1 MSTRG
6 GSGRERAGQAG
17 GTSSWRLAPMARAIA
32 VLVAAGG
39 MIGGAHAQRAFS
51 AGWMAQK
58 NLNQSTAVQTGR
70 LANGM
75 AASALTSPQAQQ
87 QRANEQL
94 GRSINNLNLAARGIA
109 AQQAAQAA
117 ARRAAGNDPSVPD
130 GLAEG
135 GLEIDTNSLT
145 AGWHNANAPVQTQVD
160 GRTNVAIQQTG
171 DKAILN
177 WETFN
182 VGRNTTVDF
191 RQDPSWAVL
200 NKVNDPQARPSQI
213 QGQIKADGTVL
224 IANRNGVVFSGT
236 SQVDTRNLV
245 AAAARITDDQFRGG
259 GVYGSDT
266 TASFT
271 DALGKVEVQAGAQI
285 STRTPQSATQ
295 GGGYVMLLGSEVHN
309 AGQITTPSGQ
319 TLLAAGDS
327 FFIRKGVGSTGNQ
340 LSTTR
345 GNEVTPAFAPDSLAG
360 KVVNSGLIQAPLG
373 DVTLTGREVRQ
384 DGVVLSSTSVNTR
397 GTVHL
402 KANGDAGTVTLGAG
416 STTAIVL
423 DTGNATALDS
433 QRAGLMAPII
443 DSTGDIVV
451 AGNDRRDLS
460 RIEIGSGG
468 TADFEG
474 GSLTLATGGQVMV
487 DAKQRSLVRD
497 GALIDVSGAIG
508 VKVSMESN
516 NVKVNIQG
524 NEQRDAP
531 INRDGKSLNNND
543 VWIDRRSLVFVP
555 KGTNGYASDRWYTAG
570 GLLEV
575 SGYLGTQGHTVG
587 EWMAQGGIVQF
598 SGNDVVTQS
607 GSLVNLSG
615 GTLDVQTGFLKQSW
629 LKGSDGR
636 LYEVSR
642 APGDLLY
649 KGLYKGFEDE
659 HARWGKNTTDYFYNP
674 LIGPQRRL
682 ESGYTAGRD
691 AGVLVIGTKSAV
703 LEGEIAGDTFQGSR
717 QTQAAQAALD
727 GYNQSQQAV
736 ARRGQLVVGSYVPYY
751 VKSSGSWVYGLSANA
766 DTPQNVVIAEEARK
780 IAAGLG
786 LDGVLPD
793 DRGTTLYLDS
803 AQLSGFEL
811 GGIRIAAGRRI
822 AVEGALQ
829 MAPAGEITL
838 YGPQVEVK
846 ADLRS
851 AGGTIRL
858 GNVLEQVSGNLRVE
872 DTILAAPSG
881 VTAGVTVADGV
892 KVDTQGLWS
901 NLLKDPADIAALPY
915 RNGGR
920 VSLRSTGDVTLAQG
934 SLIDVSSGAAIMSD
948 ASVKGGKGGDITLQ
962 AGRGVASASAGTEPV
977 DGVLSLQGQ
986 LRAHG
991 VAGGGTLDLQTARVL
1006 IGGAPDAP
1014 AEPGTLRLDG
1024 DFFTQGFSA
1033 YKVVGEHGTTVADGA
1048 QVEARM
1054 PVFRLVAGAKDLPT
1068 GSPSSAAL
1076 EVWTPPLYQEDPTA
1090 GVLTRRAGASLT
1102 LQAGDADTT
1111 ASSTTLQI
1119 GRDARVAVDPG
1130 QSIALRSAGQ
1140 LTVDGRL
1147 DAWGGRIELGSISA
1161 KLNADE
1167 AKGLSAWIGEH
1178 AVLDVA
1184 ARAATAVDVQGRRY
1198 GLVGDGGQIVI
1209 GGEVDP
1215 RDGSSTAVDLFV
1227 VLRDGALLD
1236 ASGAQAVLDVPGQ
1249 GRTAVASHGGSISL
1263 GSTRGLY
1270 LDGEMR
1276 ALAGGA
1282 GAAGGQLSVSIAN
1295 SGVIPETPVPL
1306 RQIRELVLG
1315 QGKAPSA
1322 LAAGVGA
1329 EEAADR
1335 LQYGHARLGADQVS
1349 TGGFDTLTLHS
1360 GGMIAFDGGVS
1371 LSLGQALNLYA
1382 GSLGWTD
1389 AAVAD
1394 SRVKLAAPSI
1404 RLAASALADNP
1415 SGSRID
1421 WLGMHYGD
1429 SRLNVSGQPLMGS
1442 LSLEAGRLL
1451 EVRGGK
1457 GLGSGG
1463 QLTIPGATSAEDQTV
1478 DRRGI
1483 AQITLRSGGD
1493 LRFDSGTL
1501 YAPGDLTLAAAQ
1513 IYPVTGV
1520 EAAVYAGWRGKT
1532 AGFDSERILTLAR
1545 TTDELPELPYSVF
1558 GSLTL
1563 GAAVIDQGGV
1573 LRAPLGA
1580 LNLGVNKGG
1589 DVGSITRAVNLLAGS
1604 ETSASAAGLV
1614 MPYGGTND
1622 GVAWQYAGE
1631 QVKLQ
1636 GVGTAAVGSVRL
1648 LGEHVDVREGA
1659 TIDLSGGGTL
1669 AGAGFVSGRGG
1680 STDARFNPL
1689 MQVSGKGFTLPG
1701 LGSNPVYAIVPGKQ
1715 AGQAPIGGEAG
1726 AVDPL
1731 VGQQITIGAGVPGLP
1746 AGTYTLMPS
1755 TYALLPGAFRVEIN
1769 GAGAAREQGVPTVPI
1784 AMRNRSWSTAGRLSV
1799 AGTSIGDSLAS
1810 QVILT
1815 PADVLRT
1822 YSQYNETSYADFVR
1836 ADAARLGVP
1845 RAQFEADAKA
1855 LLLELADRT
1864 ANRQELSFRFD
1875 GTVLGNP
1882 AKDGYGSTLAV
1893 LGSTIEILGDGVPDM
1908 AHGAALRAAD
1918 LGKIDV
1924 NRIAIGGMPLAV
1936 YGQGGNFVR
1945 FNVGAAPS
1953 RGIVVR
1959 SGAVL
1964 AAPEVM
1970 LITQGNA
1977 EVSAPIEIE
1986 RGAVISTLGQG
1997 AAAYD
2002 SGNGFVYQPG
2012 TASVVTVSNG
2022 RLQWLAPGKT
2032 DTGSPGPIRVGVC
2045 ASGDCTGTT
2054 RLYSEG
2060 SIAFATDNEFE
2071 LDSAVRYGTRHL
2083 SLAVGAFNVGSA
2095 ESLAAA
2101 SARGALAPGLALNQ
2115 QVMDRLLQGDTE
2127 AGAPA
2132 LETLELIAGG
2142 SLNFLG
2148 SVSLSTLDA
2157 NGKSRLDNLMLTTPA
2172 IYGYGGAGDTA
2183 RVQTGHLIW
2192 NGAAGQ
2198 PGAVVADGAG
2208 TGSGSLDLQAERISF
2223 GYGPYGQPDGIS
2235 ALDRQVLGF
2244 ANVNLA
2250 ASERIT
2256 ANNKG
2261 TLAVYQRQGE
2271 YVAGKG
2277 YQYSGGNLNIV
2288 TPLFTGEA
2296 GSVNR
2301 IKAGG
2306 AISVTAPASGAADA
2320 APIQALGAEL
2330 SLTAG
2335 GALNLDT
2342 TVALPSGKLT
2352 LTAETDLVLGPRA
2365 RLDLA
2370 GRSITFFDD
2379 PGATQ
2384 YSWGGDATLESRRGN
2399 IRQAAESVIDLSADN
2414 NQAGRLTAI
2423 ALDEAAGLVDLQG
2436 SILGGAS
2443 GRYNAGGTLV
2453 PYLAGGIE
2461 LRAQRLGGAG
2471 SLDQQFAALNQRL
2484 NLGEVFGLRSFQLKQ
2499 GSLTIGNEL
2508 KASQVEVSVDNG
2520 HLTVAGTVDASGE
2533 RVGSIRLAAKQGLT
2547 LAGSAVLDAHGT
2559 QLRLDSYG
2567 QIIDSPNR
2575 AMVELNS
2582 GDGLLTLAEGAR
2594 IDLRYG
2600 TDDARVKARP
2610 ALYDG
2615 RERGTLDLYAPRID
2629 GAGGAGTSAAATH
2642 GDIAI
2647 DASGRLDI
2655 RGARSIAVNA
2665 VQRYADAEYGKVR
2678 GPDGQPVLDANGR
2691 PVLDL
2696 SADGRPYQVIDQDYL
2711 NRKHSDSTA
2720 FIDKALANA
2729 DLLNRKL
2736 AGLNNAS
2743 YRDAFHLRPA
2753 VEIVSATPDGAMV
2766 VSGDIDLSGY
2776 RYASLNPHVQ
2786 KTGVYGSGEPGALAI
2801 RAGGNL
2807 SIYGSINDGFAPPP
2821 DTPDDK
2827 GWVLTPGVQAYGGD
2841 VVVPGPGV
2849 TLAEGTR
2856 FLGGKVL
2863 NYDLP
2868 IQGLTLPAG
2877 TVMPVQATLNE
2888 ALALPA
2894 GTVLRAAVR
2903 DAAGNVLYPAGT
2915 VLPQGA
2921 TLSVGTRL
2929 DAGSVLPA
2937 QAALKALTWPRGVPL
2952 PGLSVLLA
2960 GNLAL
2965 PTGALIPSMTDVKLP
2980 GDALSVPLRTVTDG
2994 RMGRNWAVAAMLP
3007 EGSLSWSLRLV
3018 AGADTA
3024 AADTRTVQPGTEA
3037 GLVLADTHYSLYEQ
3051 RKKTLVPGTPGT
3063 PAQPG
3068 GKWYWDA
3075 LGAEVFGFEPNT
3087 PVPADFESI
3096 CVEAGMCV
3104 RVRYVWDALGAE
3116 VFGFKEGA
3124 PVPVDFQSICL
3135 DPGMCISLGEP
3146 TPEIPGT
3153 PDRVVVGEVI
3163 KVHPLAQNF
3172 SVLRTGTGDLD
3183 LIAGGDVATHSLY
3196 GIYTAGT
3203 STASRAG
3210 GEAGAFNRAR
3220 GKAADSTYLGTKNSA
3235 IPPEGLPSAGSIYES
3250 LVDGKTNSTYAA
3262 WYPDGG
3268 GNLLLRAGGD
3278 LRGDLLASYEPG
3290 FPGQEL
3296 RAQRSSADIGN
3307 WLWRQASGGTAG
3319 VDPIPTAW
3327 WINFGT
3333 YVPGTAVKNSNY
3345 ILDPTDIPEVAAI
3358 PELVGF
3364 TGIGTLGGGNLNIEV
3379 GGNAGLTS
3387 RRGGDAGARPRSEG
3401 LALAVGS
3408 TGRVTAD
3415 GRLMLTG
3422 GGDLQ
3427 LRIGGNLNAGLQAR
3441 AATSDGNPNAAVD
3454 LYRTQDLNLNGV
3466 LANLRG
3472 AVQMQAGELGGIA
3485 LTYYRSG
3492 PPDADARE
3500 VRAYDPYKATL
3511 GTATGG
3517 LVLKLGDA
3525 TATLDTRGDLVV
3537 AGSGDPGRA
3546 PLPYLLP
3553 YTFDGTRYESG
3564 GQGWFSLWTNNTA
3577 INLMSGGGD
3586 LTPVTPVVKA
3596 AEGTPRRDF
3605 DATDGR
3611 LVYPSQLNAVAA
3623 SGSLF
3628 LRGDS
3633 SQGQSLLLAPSANAG
3648 LSLLAGDSIYAGG
3661 YVVSL
3666 SGAGPD
3672 ALPTPSKP
3680 AFAAFQLKDN
3690 APTMAPH
3697 NLADDAVYPD
3707 FSSGGRYPLFVFG
3720 PDTAAAAIRQT
3731 VAPARLYARDGDIL
3745 GLESGGILAFTSG
3758 GRIGQTWYEGSGP
3771 VWMRAGR
3778 DIVRS
3783 GSVLGQTP
3791 ANLPRELLE
3800 TASGP
3805 GTGGT
3810 RTGNLFVHNDPTD
3823 VSIVQAGRDILYSS
3837 FDVAGPG
3844 TLEISAGRNIL
3855 MAGQVGQTT
3864 QGLPVYGET
3873 AVRSIG
3879 PVVPG
3884 DARPGAGI
3892 VMQAGL
3898 GSQGADYA
3906 GFLRRYLDPANLA
3919 DSGASLAS
3927 QPGKVPYV
3935 YSRKL
3940 TLADWLREVHGFT
3953 GEDKDAPAF
3962 LDQLQARRDADSSL
3976 PKRILR
3982 NDYRAASQLHLVNW
3996 LEDRYGYD
4004 GSEDALTVF
4013 NRLSPEQQRV
4023 YARGVYFAEL
4033 KAGGREYNEAGNARE
4048 GSYLRGRNAIAA
4060 LFPTADAQARPIVYQ
4075 GGITMYGAAGVN
4087 TLFGGDIETLTP
4099 GGSQIFGVE
4108 GQAPVALPGVVPGLV
4123 TQGAGNI
4130 HLYALDD
4137 ILLGQSRIMT
4147 TFGGSIL
4154 AWSAEGDI
4162 NAGRGSK
4169 TTVVYTPPKREYDTW
4184 GNVTLSSDVP
4194 STGAGIAT
4202 LAPIAEVPAGD
4213 IDLIAPLGTIDAGEA
4228 GIRVSGDVNI
4238 AALHVVNADNI
4249 VSQGKSTGIP
4259 VVAAVNVAALT
4270 NASAA
4275 ASTAV
4280 AAAQDAMQRERA
4292 VARQNLPSVFTVRV
4306 LGFGNEPAEEG
4317 KQAPPPPRAGLQGK
4331 APIPYDP
4338 RSFVQIAA
4346 HGDAFDPAVM
4356 SKLTEAEQR
4365 ELRRGK

>member
-1 MSTRG
+1 MSTHR
-6 GSGRERAGQAG
+6 GSGKEQAGQPRG
-17 GTSSWRLAPMARAIA
+17 MSWRLAPMARAIA
-32 VLVAAGG
+32 VLMAAGG
-39 MIGGAHAQRAFS
+39 VVGGAHAQRAFS

-58 NLNQSTAVQTGR
+58 NLIQNNAMQTGR

-75 AASALTSPQAQQ
+75 PASMLTSPQGQQ

-94 GRSINNLNLAARGIA
+94 NRSISNLNLAARGIA

-135 GLEIDTNSLT
+135 GLEIDTHSLT

-160 GRTNVAIQQTG
+160 GRTNVAIQQAG

-191 RQDPSWAVL
+191 KQDPSWAVL

-245 AAAARITDDQFRGG
+245 AAAAKITDDQFRGG

-266 TASFT
+266 NASFT

-309 AGQITTPSGQ
+309 AGQISTPSGQ
-319 TLLAAGDS
+319 TVLAAGDS

-345 GNEVTPAFAPDSLAG
+345 GNEVTPAFGSDSLAG

-402 KANGDAGTVTLGAG
+402 KAIGDAGTVTLGAG

-433 QRAGLMAPII
+433 QRAGLMAPVI
-443 DSTGDIVV
+443 DSTGDIIA

-468 TADFEG
+468 TADFKG

-487 DAKQRSLVRD
+487 DAKRRSLVRE

-555 KGTNGYASDRWYTAG
+555 KGTNGYSSDRWYTAG

-751 VKSSGSWVYGLSANA
+751 VKSSGSWLYGLSANA

-858 GNVLEQVSGNLRVE
+858 GNVLEQVSSNLRVE
-872 DTILAAPSG
+872 DTILAAPNG

-892 KVDTQGLWS
+892 RIDTQGLWS

-920 VSLRSTGDVTLAQG
+920 VSLRSTGDVALAQG

-1014 AEPGTLRLDG
+1014 AELGTLRLDS

-1111 ASSTTLQI
+1111 ASSTTLLI

-1130 QSIALRSAGQ
+1130 QSIVLRSAGQ

-1147 DAWGGRIELGSISA
+1147 EAWGGRIELGSIAA

-1215 RDGSSTAVDLFV
+1215 RDGSSTAVDRFV
-1227 VLRDGALLD
+1227 VLREGALLD

-1282 GAAGGQLSVSIAN
+1282 GAAGGHLSVSIAN
-1295 SGVIPETPVPL
+1295 FGVIPETPAPL

-1315 QGKAPSA
+1315 QGKVPSA
-1322 LAAGVGA
+1322 LAAGVGV
-1329 EEAADR
+1329 EVAADR

-1360 GGMIAFDGGVS
+1360 GGMIAFDGSVS

-1389 AAVAD
+1389 AAVVD

-1429 SRLNVSGQPLMGS
+1429 SRLNVSQQPPVGS

-1451 EVRGGK
+1451 DVRGGQ

-1463 QLTIPGATSAEDQTV
+1463 RLTIPGVTSADDPLI

-1483 AQITLRSGGD
+1483 GQIALRSGGD
-1493 LRFDSGTL
+1493 LRIDSGTV

-1513 IYPVTGV
+1513 IYPVTG
-1520 EAAVYAGWRGKT
+1520 AAAKVYAGWRGNI
-1532 AGFDSERILTLAR
+1532 AGFDPERTLSLAR
-1545 TTDELPELPYSVF
+1545 TTDELSELPYSVF

-1580 LNLGVNKGG
+1580 LYLGVNKGG
-1589 DVGSITRAVNLLAGS
+1589 DEGSITRAVNLLEGS
-1604 ETSASAAGLV
+1604 ETSVSAAGLV
-1614 MPYGGTND
+1614 MPYGGTSD

-1636 GVGTAAVGSVRL
+1636 GVGTAGSVRL
-1648 LGEHVDVREGA
+1648 LGQHVDVREGA

-1689 MQVSGKGFTLPG
+1689 MQISSKGFTLPG

-1715 AGQAPIGGEAG
+1715 ASQAPLGGEAG
-1726 AVDPL
+1726 AVDPV

-1769 GAGAAREQGVPTVPI
+1769 GAGGLREQGVPAVPI
-1784 AMRNRSWSTAGRLSV
+1784 AMRNRSWSTSGRLSV

-1822 YSQYNETSYADFVR
+1822 YSQYNETSYSDFVR
-1836 ADAARLGVP
+1836 TDAARLGVP
-1845 RAQFEADAKA
+1845 RAQLEADAKA

-1864 ANRQELSFRFD
+1864 ANPQELSFRFE
-1875 GTVLGNP
+1875 GTVRGEP
-1882 AKDGYGSTLAV
+1882 AKDGFGSTLAV
-1893 LGSTIEILGDGVPDM
+1893 LGNTIEILGDRSVPGMDYGV
-1908 AHGAALRAAD
+1908 ALQASD
-1918 LGKIDV
+1918 LSKVDV

-1936 YGQGGNFVR
+1936 YGQGGNLVR
-1945 FNVGAAPS
+1945 FDQGGTPAGA
-1953 RGIVVR
+1953 IVMR
-1959 SGAVL
+1959 SGATL

-1970 LITQGNA
+1970 LITKGFA
-1977 EVSAPIEIE
+1977 TISGSIEIE
-1986 RGAVISTLGQG
+1986 QGAVINTLGQG

-2002 SGNGFVYQPG
+2002 SSKGFIYQPSNN
-2012 TASVVTVSNG
+2012 SVVAVSNG
-2022 RLQWLAPGKT
+2022 RLQWLAPQKN
-2032 DTGSPGPIRVGVC
+2032 DNGSPGPIRIGLC
-2045 ASGDCTGTT
+2045 TAGGCTGTT

-2083 SLAVGAFNVGSA
+2083 SLAVGAFNVGST

-2101 SARGALAPGLALNQ
+2101 SARGALALGLALNQ
-2115 QVMDRLLQGDTE
+2115 QVMDRLLQGDAE
-2127 AGAPA
+2127 SGAPA

-2148 SVSLSTLDA
+2148 SVTLSTLDA
-2157 NGKSRLDNLMLTTPA
+2157 DGKSRLSNLMLTTPA
-2172 IYGYGGAGDTA
+2172 VYGYGGAGDTA
-2183 RVQTGHLIW
+2183 RIKTGHLIW

-2198 PGAVVADGAG
+2198 PGAVVAGGAG
-2208 TGSGSLDLQAERISF
+2208 TGSGTLDVQAKRMTF
-2223 GYGPYGQPDGIS
+2223 GYGPYGQPDGVS

-2244 ANVNLA
+2244 AKVNLA

-2261 TLAVYQRQGE
+2261 SLAVYERQGE

-2288 TPLFTGEA
+2288 TPLLTGEA
-2296 GSVNR
+2296 GSVNK
-2301 IKAGG
+2301 ITAGG
-2306 AISVTAPASGAADA
+2306 TITVTAPAAGAADA
-2320 APIQALGAEL
+2320 AGIQPLGAEL
-2330 SLTAG
+2330 SLAAG

-2352 LTAETDLVLGPRA
+2352 LAAESDLVLGGGA
-2365 RLDLA
+2365 RLDLS
-2370 GRSITFFDD
+2370 GRSVTFFGD

-2399 IRQAAESVIDLSADN
+2399 IRQAADSIIDLSARN

-2436 SILGGAS
+2436 HILGGAS
-2443 GRYNAGGTLV
+2443 GHYNAGGTMV

-2461 LRAQRLGGAG
+2461 LRAQRLSGAG
-2471 SLDQQFAALNQRL
+2471 SLDEQFAALNQRL
-2484 NLGEVFGLRSFQLKQ
+2484 NLGEVVGLRSFQLKQ
-2499 GSLTIGNEL
+2499 GSLTIGNDL
-2508 KASQVEVSVDNG
+2508 KASQVEVSLDNG

-2547 LAGSAVLDAHGT
+2547 LVGSAVLDAHGT
-2559 QLRLDSYG
+2559 QLRLDSHG

-2594 IDLRYG
+2594 IDLRHG

-2629 GAGGAGTSAAATH
+2629 GAGGGGTTGAATH

-2665 VQRYADAEYGKVR
+2665 VQRYADAEYGKVK
-2678 GPDGQPVLDANGR
+2678 DANGL

-2696 SADGRPYQVIDQDYL
+2696 SSDGRPYQVIDQDYL
-2711 NRKHSDSTA
+2711 NRKHDDSTA

-2821 DTPDDK
+2821 DSLDDK
-2827 GWVLTPGVQAYGGD
+2827 GWVLTPGVQGYGGD

-2856 FLGGKVL
+2856 FVGGKVL

-2868 IQGLTLPAG
+2868 IQALTLPAG
-2877 TVMPVQATLNE
+2877 TVVPVPATLNE
-2888 ALALPA
+2888 ALTLPA

-2915 VLPQGA
+2915 VLRQGV
-2921 TLSVGTRL
+2921 TLPADTRL

-2937 QAALKALTWPRGVPL
+2937 QAALKALAWPRGVPL

-2980 GDALSVPLRTVTDG
+2980 DDALSVPLRTVNDG

-3018 AGADTA
+3018 AGADIA
-3024 AADTRTVQPGTEA
+3024 AADTRIVRPGAEA
-3037 GLVLADTHYSLYEQ
+3037 SLVLADTHYSLYEQ
-3051 RKKTLVPGTPGT
+3051 REKTLVPGTPGT

-3075 LGAEVFGFEPNT
+3075 LGAEVYGFEPNT
-3087 PVPADFESI
+3087 PVPAELESA
-3096 CVEAGMCV
+3096 CVDAGICV
-3104 RVRYVWDALGAE
+3104 RVRYVWDGLGAE
-3116 VFGFKEGA
+3116 VYGFKPGT
-3124 PVPVDFQSICL
+3124 PVSDDLQSACM
-3135 DPGMCISLGEP
+3135 DPGICISLGEP

-3153 PDRVVVGEVI
+3153 PDKWVTGEVI
-3163 KVHPLAQNF
+3163 KVHPVAQNF

-3183 LIAGGDVATHSLY
+3183 LIASGDVATHSLY

-3203 STASRAG
+3203 SA
-3210 GEAGAFNRAR
+3210 AFNHS
-3220 GKAADSTYLGTKNSA
+3220 GYT
-3235 IPPEGLPSAGSIYES
+3235 
-3250 LVDGKTNSTYAA
+3250 A
-3262 WYPDGG
+3262 WHPDGG
-3268 GNLLLRAGGD
+3268 GNLLLRAGGN
-3278 LRGDLLASYEPG
+3278 LAGDLLGTYTPNG
-3290 FPGQEL
+3290 YPLGQEL
-3296 RAQRSSADIGN
+3296 RSQRSNSSMGN
-3307 WLWRQASGGTAG
+3307 WLWRQASGGTIG
-3319 VDPIPTAW
+3319 VDPIDTAW
-3327 WINFGT
+3327 WINFGA
-3333 YVPGTAVKNSNY
+3333 YVLGAAVTNEEWA
-3345 ILDPTDIPEVAAI
+3345 LDDADRLAVAAI

-3364 TGIGTLGGGNLNIEV
+3364 TGIGTLGGGNVDVEV
-3379 GGNAGLTS
+3379 GGNAGMLS
-3387 RRGGDAGARPRSEG
+3387 RRGGVGDRPRSEG

-3415 GRLMLTG
+3415 GHLMLTG
-3422 GGDLQ
+3422 GGDLR
-3427 LRIGGNLNAGLQAR
+3427 LNIGNVNAGLQAR
-3441 AATSDGNPNAAVD
+3441 AASGRGDPNAPVD
-3454 LYRTQDLNLNGV
+3454 NYSLQNPDVNGV

-3472 AVQMQAGELGGIA
+3472 AVQVRAGELGGIA
-3485 LTYYRSG
+3485 LSYG
-3492 PPDADARE
+3492 LGAPDSRDI
-3500 VRAYDPYKATL
+3500 RAYDPNTASL

-3525 TATLDTRGDLVV
+3525 IATLDTRGDLVL
-3537 AGSGDPGRA
+3537 AGSGDPGRV
-3546 PLPYLLP
+3546 PLPYSLP
-3553 YTFDGTRYESG
+3553 FTFNGIPYPSG
-3564 GQGWFSLWTNNTA
+3564 GHGWFSLWTENTA

-3586 LTPVTPVVKA
+3586 LAPVTPMAKA
-3596 AEGTPRRDF
+3596 PEGMPRRDY

-3611 LVYPSQLNAVAA
+3611 LVYPSQLQAVAA
-3623 SGSLF
+3623 AGNVF

-3633 SQGQSLLLAPSANAG
+3633 VLGQSLLLAPSANAK
-3648 LSLLAGDSIYAGG
+3648 LSLLAGNSIYADGS
-3661 YVVSL
+3661 VVSQ
-3666 SGAGPD
+3666 SGASAD
-3672 ALPTPSKP
+3672 ALPTPLRP
-3680 AFAAFQLKDN
+3680 AFAAQQPADGLALQAD
-3690 APTMAPH
+3690 
-3697 NLADDAVYPD
+3697 NLADDAVFPELTW
-3707 FSSGGRYPLFVFG
+3707 GGRYSLFAFG
-3720 PDTAAAAIRQT
+3720 PDTAAAAIRKT
-3731 VAPARLYARDGDIL
+3731 IVPARLYARDGDIL
-3745 GLESGGILAFTSG
+3745 GLESGGTLAFIGG
-3758 GRIGQTWYEGSGP
+3758 GRIGQTWYEGAGP

-3783 GSVLGQTP
+3783 GSVLGQISP
-3791 ANLPRELLE
+3791 FLPNELPL
-3800 TASGP
+3800 TSSGY
-3805 GTGGT
+3805 GSGA
-3810 RTGNLFVHNDPTD
+3810 RTGNLFVHNNPTD
-3823 VSIVQAGRDILYSS
+3823 VSIVEAGRDILYSS

-3855 MAGQVGQTT
+3855 MAGQVGQTL
-3864 QGLPVYGET
+3864 QGVPVYGET

-3884 DARPGAGI
+3884 DARPGASI

-3919 DSGASLAS
+3919 DAGASLAS

-3940 TLADWLREVHGFT
+3940 SLADWLREAHGFT
-3953 GEDKDAPAF
+3953 GEDKEAQTF
-3962 LDQLQARRDADSSL
+3962 LDKLQASRDADSSQ
-3976 PKRILR
+3976 PKRILP
-3982 NDYRAASQLHLVNW
+3982 NDYREASQLHLVNW
-3996 LEDRYGYD
+3996 LEERFGYD
-4004 GSEDALTVF
+4004 GSEDALAVF

-4033 KAGGREYNEAGNARE
+4033 KAGGREYNDTTSARQ
-4048 GSYLRGRNAIAA
+4048 GSYLRGRNAITA
-4060 LFPTADAQARPIVYQ
+4060 LFPSTDAQGRPITYK
-4075 GGITMYGAAGVN
+4075 GDITMYGSAGVN
-4087 TLFGGDIETLTP
+4087 TLFGGDIEMLTP

-4108 GQAPVALPGVVPGLV
+4108 GKVPVPVTGVVPGVV

-4147 TFGGSIL
+4147 TFGGHIL

-4169 TTVVYTPPKREYDTW
+4169 TTVVYTPPKRAYDSW

-4228 GIRVSGDVNI
+4228 GIRVSGNVNI
-4238 AALHVVNADNI
+4238 AALHVVNAANI
-4249 VSQGKSTGIP
+4249 AVKGESSGIP
-4259 VVAAVNVAALT
+4259 TIAAVNVGALT

-4275 ASTAV
+4275 ASQAS
-4280 AAAQDAMQRERA
+4280 AAAQDVMQRDRA
-4292 VARQNLPSVFTVRV
+4292 SARQNLPSVFTVRV
-4306 LGFGNEPAEEG
+4306 LGFGNEPVEEG
-4317 KQAPPPPRAGLQGK
+4317 KQAPPLPRAGMQSK

-4356 SKLTEAEQR
+4356 SKLSEAEQR
-4365 ELRRGK
+4365 ELRRSK

>member
-135 GLEIDTNSLT
+135 GLEIDTHSLT

-191 RQDPSWAVL
+191 KQDPSWAVL
-200 NKVNDPQARPSQI
+200 NKVNDPQARPSRI
-213 QGQIKADGTVL
+213 QGRIKADGTVL

-245 AAAARITDDQFRGG
+245 AAAARITDEQFRGG
-259 GVYGSDT
+259 GVYGSDI

-309 AGQITTPSGQ
+309 AGQISTPSGQ
-319 TLLAAGDS
+319 TVLAAGDS

-345 GNEVTPAFAPDSLAG
+345 GNEVTPAFGPDSLAG

-402 KANGDAGTVTLGAG
+402 KAIGDAGTVTLGAG

-423 DTGNATALDS
+423 DIGNATALDS
-433 QRAGLMAPII
+433 QRAGLMAPVI
-443 DSTGDIVV
+443 DSTGDIVA

-487 DAKQRSLVRD
+487 DAKRRSLVRD

-751 VKSSGSWVYGLSANA
+751 VKSSGSWAYGLSANA

-829 MAPAGEITL
+829 AAPAGEITL

-872 DTILAAPSG
+872 DTILAAPNG

-892 KVDTQGLWS
+892 RLDTQGLWS

-986 LRAHG
+986 LRAYG

-1014 AEPGTLRLDG
+1014 AELGTLRLDS
-1024 DFFTQGFSA
+1024 DFFAQGFSA

-1048 QVEARM
+1048 QFEARM

-1111 ASSTTLQI
+1111 ASSSTLRI

-1147 DAWGGRIELGSISA
+1147 DAWGGRIELGSVAARLS
-1161 KLNADE
+1161 LDE
-1167 AKGLSAWIGEH
+1167 AKGLSVWIGEH

-1215 RDGSSTAVDLFV
+1215 RDGSSSAVDRFV
-1227 VLRDGALLD
+1227 VLREGALLD
-1236 ASGAQAVLDVPGQ
+1236 ASGAQAILDVPGQ
-1249 GRTAVASHGGSISL
+1249 GRVAVASNGGAISL
-1263 GSTRGLY
+1263 GSNHGLY

-1276 ALAGGA
+1276 ALAGGT

-1295 SGVIPETPVPL
+1295 FNVVADTSQATPAL
-1306 RQIRELVLG
+1306 MRQIRELVLG
-1315 QGKAPSA
+1315 QEKAPA
-1322 LAAGVGA
+1322 TLAVGIDAAEAAGQ
-1329 EEAADR
+1329 
-1335 LQYGHARLGADQVS
+1335 LTYGHARLGADQVKA
-1349 TGGFDTLTLHS
+1349 GGFDTLTLHS
-1360 GGMIAFDGGVS
+1360 GGMIAFDGNVS

-1382 GSLGWTD
+1382 GSLGWAD
-1389 AAVAD
+1389 AASAD
-1394 SRVKLAAPSI
+1394 SQVKLAAPYM
-1404 RLAASALADNP
+1404 RLIASDLYVDSSNN
-1415 SGSRID
+1415 RID

-1429 SRLNVSGQPLMGS
+1429 PRLNVSQQPLGGS
-1442 LSLEAGRLL
+1442 LSLEASRLL

-1463 QLTIPGATSAEDQTV
+1463 RLTIPGATSEENQTI

-1483 AQITLRSGGD
+1483 GQIVLRSGGD
-1493 LRFDSGTL
+1493 LSIDSGTL

-1513 IYPVTGV
+1513 IYPVTGA
-1520 EAAVYAGWRGKT
+1520 EARVYAGWRGT
-1532 AGFDSERILTLAR
+1532 VAGFDPERILSLER
-1545 TTDELPELPYSVF
+1545 TTDEVPEVPYAVF
-1558 GSLTL
+1558 GRLGL
-1563 GAAVIDQGGV
+1563 GAAVIDQGGI

-1580 LNLGVNKGG
+1580 LSLGVSKGG
-1589 DVGSITRAVNLLAGS
+1589 DEGSITRAVHLLDGS
-1604 ETSASAAGLV
+1604 LTSVSATGLI
-1614 MPYGGTND
+1614 MPYGGTVD
-1622 GVAWQYAGE
+1622 GISWQYDGE
-1631 QVKLQ
+1631 QIKLQ
-1636 GVGTAAVGSVRL
+1636 GAGATEMGSLRL
-1648 LGEHVDVREGA
+1648 LGQQVDVREGA
-1659 TIDLSGGGTL
+1659 TIDLSGGGVL

-1689 MQVSGKGFTLPG
+1689 MQINAKGGFTLPG
-1701 LGSNPVYAIVPGKQ
+1701 LGSNPVYAIVPAKQ
-1715 AGQAPIGGEAG
+1715 AAQAPMGGEAG
-1726 AVDPL
+1726 VVGAL
-1731 VGQQITIGAGVPGLP
+1731 VGQQITIPPGVPGLA

-1769 GAGAAREQGVPTVPI
+1769 GAGGPRERGAPQTPF
-1784 AMRNRSWSTAGRLSV
+1784 AMRNGSWSAPGRLSV
-1799 AGTSIGDSLAS
+1799 AGTAIGDSLAS

-1815 PADVLRT
+1815 SADVLRT
-1822 YSQYNETSYADFVR
+1822 YSQYNETPYADFVR
-1836 ADAARLGVP
+1836 ADAVRLGVP
-1845 RAQFEADAKA
+1845 RAQIEADAKA
-1855 LLLELADRT
+1855 LLLDLADRG
-1864 ANRQELSFRFD
+1864 ANRQELSFQFD
-1875 GTVLGNP
+1875 GMVRGDP
-1882 AKDGYGSTLAV
+1882 SKDGHGSTLAV
-1893 LGSTIEILGDGVPDM
+1893 LGRTIEILGDRGAPDM
-1908 AHGAALRAAD
+1908 DHEVAVRASD
-1918 LGKIDV
+1918 LSKVNV
-1924 NRIAIGGMPLAV
+1924 NRLAIGGMPQVA
-1936 YGQGGNFVR
+1936 YGQRGNLVQ
-1945 FNVGAAPS
+1945 FNLLAGGAA
-1953 RGIVVR
+1953 GGVVVR

-1964 AAPEVM
+1964 EAPEVM
-1970 LITQGNA
+1970 LITNA
-1977 EVSAPIEIE
+1977 LGDVVSGAIEIE

-2002 SGNGFVYQPG
+2002 SDNGYIYQPG
-2012 TASVVTVSNG
+2012 TTSVVAVSNG
-2022 RLQWLAPGKT
+2022 RLQWLAAQKRDST
-2032 DTGSPGPIRVGVC
+2032 LPGPIRIGICTV
-2045 ASGDCTGTT
+2045 GDCTGTT

-2148 SVSLSTLDA
+2148 SVTLSTLDA

-2208 TGSGSLDLQAERISF
+2208 TGSGSLDVQAERISF

-2306 AISVTAPASGAADA
+2306 AISVAAPASGAADA

-2335 GALNLDT
+2335 GALDLDT

-2370 GRSITFFDD
+2370 GRGITFFDD

-2399 IRQAAESVIDLSADN
+2399 IRQAAESVIDLSARN
-2414 NQAGRLTAI
+2414 NQAGRLSAI
-2423 ALDEAAGLVDLQG
+2423 ALDDAAGLIDLQG
-2436 SILGGAS
+2436 RILGGAS

-2471 SLDQQFAALNQRL
+2471 SLDEQFAALNQRL

-2594 IDLRYG
+2594 IDLRHG

-2615 RERGTLDLYAPRID
+2615 RERGTLELYAPRID
-2629 GAGGAGTSAAATH
+2629 GAGRAGTTEAATY

-2665 VQRYADAEYGKVR
+2665 VQRYDDAPYAT
-2678 GPDGQPVLDANGR
+2678 DAAAN
-2691 PVLDL
+2691 
-2696 SADGRPYQVIDQDYL
+2696 GRPYQVVDQIYL
-2711 NRKHSDSTA
+2711 GGRWKDGIWVRGKHDDSTD
-2720 FIDKALANA
+2720 FIDAALGNER
-2729 DLLNRKL
+2729 LLGSKL
-2736 AGLNNAS
+2736 LGLTDAR
-2743 YRDAFHLRPA
+2743 YRDVLHLRPA
-2753 VEIVSATPDGAMV
+2753 MEIVSATPDGDIV
-2766 VSGDIDLSGY
+2766 VSGDLDLSGF
-2776 RYASLNPHVQ
+2776 RYASLNPTRQ
-2786 KTGVYGSGEPGALAI
+2786 RTSVYGSGEPGVLAI
-2801 RAGGNL
+2801 RAGGDL

-2827 GWVLTPGVQAYGGD
+2827 GWVLTPGVQGYGGD

-2849 TLAEGTR
+2849 TLAEGTL
-2856 FLGGKVL
+2856 FTGGKVL

-2868 IQGLTLPAG
+2868 IQALTLAAG
-2877 TVMPVQATLNE
+2877 TVVPVQATLGQE
-2888 ALALPA
+2888 LTLPA

-2903 DAAGNVLYPAGT
+2903 DAAGQILYPAGA
-2915 VLPQGA
+2915 VLQQGV
-2921 TLSVGTRL
+2921 TLPAGARL

-2937 QAALKALTWPRGVPL
+2937 QVALEPLTWPRGVPL

-2980 GDALSVPLRTVTDG
+2980 GDAVSVPLRSATGG

-3024 AADTRTVQPGTEA
+3024 AADTRTMRPGA
-3037 GLVLADTHYSLYEQ
+3037 PGNLLLADTHYSVFEQ
-3051 RKKTLVPGTPGT
+3051 HQKTEIPGDPGT
-3063 PAQPG
+3063 
-3068 GKWYWDA
+3068 WLWDVA
-3075 LGAEVFGFEPNT
+3075 GAEAYGFEPNT
-3087 PVPADFESI
+3087 PVPS
-3096 CVEAGMCV
+3096 G
-3104 RVRYVWDALGAE
+3104 WE
-3116 VFGFKEGA
+3116 VVCA
-3124 PVPVDFQSICL
+3124 
-3135 DPGMCISLGEP
+3135 DPGMCIMLTPP
-3146 TPEIPGT
+3146 TPGETVI
-3153 PDRVVVGEVI
+3153 GEVI
-3163 KVHPLAQNF
+3163 KVFPVAQNF

-3183 LIAGGDVATHSLY
+3183 LIASGDVSTRSLY

-3203 STASRAG
+3203 SA
-3210 GEAGAFNRAR
+3210 AFNHS
-3220 GKAADSTYLGTKNSA
+3220 GYT
-3235 IPPEGLPSAGSIYES
+3235 
-3250 LVDGKTNSTYAA
+3250 A
-3262 WYPDGG
+3262 WHPDGG

-3278 LRGDLLASYEPG
+3278 LTGDLLGTYTPVGWPA
-3290 FPGQEL
+3290 GQEL
-3296 RAQRSSADIGN
+3296 RPQRSNSSMGN
-3307 WLWRQASGGTAG
+3307 WLWRQASGGSVG
-3319 VDPIPTAW
+3319 VDPIDTAW
-3327 WINFGT
+3327 WINFGA
-3333 YVPGTAVKNSNY
+3333 YVPGAAMTNEEWA
-3345 ILDPTDIPEVAAI
+3345 LDEADRLAVAAI
-3358 PELVGF
+3358 PELIGF
-3364 TGIGTLGGGNLNIEV
+3364 TGIGPLGGGNLDVEV
-3379 GGNAGLTS
+3379 GGNAGLLS
-3387 RRGGDAGARPRSEG
+3387 RRGGAGDRPRSEG

-3422 GGDLQ
+3422 GGDLR
-3427 LRIGGNLNAGLQAR
+3427 LRISGDMNAGLLAR
-3441 AATSDGNPNAAVD
+3441 AAVSDIYKPNPTPIEYSVQNPE
-3454 LYRTQDLNLNGV
+3454 LNGV

-3485 LTYYRSG
+3485 LSYGSG
-3492 PPDADARE
+3492 GADSRD
-3500 VRAYDPYKATL
+3500 VRANDPYTAPL
-3511 GTATGG
+3511 GIATGG

-3525 TATLDTRGDLVV
+3525 TATLATRGDLVL
-3537 AGSGDPGRA
+3537 AGSSDPGRV
-3546 PLPYLLP
+3546 PLPYSLP
-3553 YTFDGTRYESG
+3553 YTFDGMPYPSG
-3564 GQGWFSLWTNNTA
+3564 AHGWFSLWTESTA
-3577 INLMSGGGD
+3577 VNLMSGGGD
-3586 LTPVTPVVKA
+3586 LAPVTPMVKPQSI
-3596 AEGTPRRDF
+3596 PRRDY

-3623 SGSLF
+3623 SGSVF
-3628 LRGDS
+3628 LRGAS
-3633 SQGQSLLLAPSANAG
+3633 ELGQSLLLAPSANAR
-3648 LSLLAGDSIYAGG
+3648 LSILAADSIFANGF
-3661 YVVSL
+3661 VVSQ
-3666 SGAGPD
+3666 SGASMD
-3672 ALPTPSKP
+3672 ALPTPLRP
-3680 AFAAFQLKDN
+3680 AFAAFQSVNENPTPTLQTDN
-3690 APTMAPH
+3690 LP
-3697 NLADDAVYPD
+3697 DDGVLLD
-3707 FSSGGRYPLFVFG
+3707 FDWGGRYPLFAFG
-3720 PDTAAAAIRQT
+3720 PDTAAIRKT
-3731 VAPARLYARDGDIL
+3731 NAPARFYARDGDIL
-3745 GLESGGILAFTSG
+3745 GLESGGTLQFITG
-3758 GRIGQTWYEGSGP
+3758 GRAGQTWYEGSGP

-3783 GSVLGQTP
+3783 GPVLGQTSP
-3791 ANLPRELLE
+3791 ILPDELPL
-3800 TASGP
+3800 TSSGP
-3805 GTGGT
+3805 GSGT

-3855 MAGQVGQTT
+3855 MAGQVGQTV
-3864 QGLPVYGET
+3864 QGVPVYGET
-3873 AVRSIG
+3873 AVRTIG

-3884 DARPGAGI
+3884 DARPGASI

-3919 DSGASLAS
+3919 EAGASLAS
-3927 QPGKVPYV
+3927 QVGKVPYV
-3935 YSRKL
+3935 YNRKL
-3940 TLADWLREVHGFT
+3940 SLADWLREAHGFT
-3953 GEDKDAPAF
+3953 GDDKDAQAF
-3962 LDQLQARRDADSSL
+3962 LDKLQASRDADSSQ

-3982 NDYRAASQLHLVNW
+3982 NDYSEASELHLVNW
-3996 LEDRYGYD
+3996 LEERYGYD

-4033 KAGGREYNEAGNARE
+4033 KAGGREYNDTTSARQ

-4060 LFPTADAQARPIVYQ
+4060 LFPSTDAQGGPIIYK
-4075 GGITMYGAAGVN
+4075 GDITMYGAAGLN
-4087 TLFGGDIETLTP
+4087 TLFGGDIATLTP

-4108 GQAPVALPGVVPGLV
+4108 GKVPVALPGVVPGLV

-4130 HLYALDD
+4130 HLYAFDD

-4147 TFGGSIL
+4147 TFGGHIL

-4169 TTVVYTPPKREYDTW
+4169 TTVVYTPPKREYDAW

-4228 GIRVSGDVNI
+4228 GIRVSGNVNL
-4238 AALHVVNADNI
+4238 AALQVVNAANI
-4249 VSQGKSTGIP
+4249 AVKGESTGIP
-4259 VVAAVNVAALT
+4259 TIAAVNVGALT

-4275 ASTAV
+4275 ASQAT
-4280 AAAQDAMQRERA
+4280 AAAQDVMQRERTA
-4292 VARQNLPSVFTVRV
+4292 ARQNLPSVFTVRV

-4317 KQAPPPPRAGLQGK
+4317 KQAPPPSRAGLQGK
-4331 APIPYDP
+4331 APISYDP
-4338 RSFVQIAA
+4338 RNFVQIAA
-4346 HGDAFDPAVM
+4346 HGDTFDPAVM
-4356 SKLTEAEQR
+4356 SKLSEAEQR
-4365 ELRRGK
+4365 ELRRSK